1 MKYDFTS
8 IIDREGMDAMELFR
22 KYDVTVISDE
32 IWSDLYLGDHHY
44 IPTQSVS
51 EDAKMRTSPVTSS
64 SSTGRMSTFPIRT
77 IFYEEERAKRR
88 KISASLLLS
97 VHESPSSH
105 PEAFSEL
112 KTFILFPGLQNS

>member
-32 IWSDLYLGDHHY
+32 IWSGLYLGDHHH

-51 EDAKMRTSPVTSS
+51 SGRMAAP
-64 SSTGRMSTFPIRT
+64 STGRGT
-77 IFYEEERAKRR
+77 
-88 KISASLLLS
+88 SA
-97 VHESPSSH
+97 
-105 PEAFSEL
+105 
-112 KTFILFPGLQNS
+112 